1 MHVIREKI
9 DIALTYEEVN
19 IFKQCLATIQDLQ
32 VQFGT
37 DLTNA
42 ERAYLSV
49 FPYKAERL
57 EESLVEF
64 LEYMEVEIE

>member
-1 MHVIREKI
+1 MHISRQKV
-9 DIALTYEEVN
+9 DITLTYEEVD
-19 IFKQCLATIQDLQ
+19 IFKKCLDTIQDLQ
-32 VQFGT
+32 IQFGT
-37 DLTNA
+37 DLTSD

-64 LEYMEVEIE
+64 LNYME